1 MNEREAFSVD
11 SPSVSEAHEEHE
23 DSFGGGLLAAR
34 IRGEDSSFEPS
45 PVSIARP
52 AGVED
57 VTLGAATQ
65 IETDSGQVRF
75 LVPFAGRWPS
85 EHWLRA
91 FRQSQLSWPPQL
103 VEPLLD
109 EGRGLQLGPLPA
121 AGLEDHVRSLKD
133 RISAANRIYS
143 EEIEPDLRRQRED
156 AIRRE
161 QEAHRLQAEVE
172 AKLKYL
178 LG

>member
-45 PVSIARP
+45 PVSIAKP

-65 IETDSGQVRF
+65 IEIDSGQVRF

-121 AGLEDHVRSLKD
+121 AELEDHVRTLRSAS
-133 RISAANRIYS
+133 RRRTGSTRRRSSPISAASARTRSGVSRKRIACRPRS
-143 EEIEPDLRRQRED
+143 RPS
-156 AIRRE
+156 
-161 QEAHRLQAEVE
+161 
-172 AKLKYL
+172 
-178 LG
+178 